1 MYNCLKMLTNQVHN
15 LESKK
20 WSNHEVVK
28 LMVRSFTSRN
38 ATLISLVRENPRY
51 KKMTPKEV
59 FGKPLSHEMMVRD
72 SMYKDLAQGNVS
84 INEPQLITFK
94 VTNEKEA
101 ILKRKCDLGPFLVV
115 LVIKCSTHQKGLNI
129 FI

>member
-1 MYNCLKMLTNQVHN
+1 
-15 LESKK
+15 
-20 WSNHEVVK
+20 
-28 LMVRSFTSRN
+28 
-38 ATLISLVRENPRY
+38 
-51 KKMTPKEV
+51 MTPKEV